1 MVTKTNF
8 GAYALYTVESGEL
21 ALSVCTLG
29 ATVMRLKYRGEDRVP
44 FYETPEA
51 FAADTAFLGAAIGRY
66 GNRIAKARFTLG
78 GREYRLP
85 ANEGENQLHGGP
97 NAFNKREWTAEVL
110 RDAVRFTLFSP
121 DGENGYPGNLTAAVT
136 YSVVGSTLRLDFE
149 ADADADTIY
158 APTSHMYFDLA
169 GKADNRGAL
178 LRVNA
183 SRYLAVDKALIP
195 TEVTPVEGTRFDFRR
210 LRAIEDSYDHCFV
223 LDGEEACCLSD
234 GGVKLTLR
242 TDFPA
247 LQVYTGGPFQAFG
260 AVALEPEAYPDS
272 PNRPDFPDTSL
283 RAGEHYHRWATYC
296 FEDA

>member
-8 GAYALYTVESGEL
+8 GAYTLYTIESGEL
-21 ALSVCTLG
+21 AVSICTLG
-29 ATVMRLKYRGEDRVP
+29 ATVMRLKYRGEDMVP

-97 NAFNKREWTAEVL
+97 NAFNKRLWTAEAL

-169 GKADNRGAL
+169 GKADNRKAQ
-178 LRVNA
+178 LRVKA
-183 SRYLAVDKALIP
+183 SKYLAVDKALIP
-195 TEVTPVEGTRFDFRR
+195 TEVTPVEGTRFDFRT

-223 LDGEEACCLSD
+223 LDGEEACVLSD
-234 GGVKLTLR
+234 GGVKLTLC

-247 LQVYTGGPFQAFG
+247 LQVYTGGPFHAFG

-272 PNRPDFPDTSL
+272 PNRPDFPDTGL
-283 RAGEHYHRWATYC
+283 RAGEHYHRWASYC
-296 FEDA
+296 FENA